1 MPRLPFSVVTVGEST
16 EPLLAVESTRDGLP
30 IASTAAQVVNA
41 SPAKLW
47 EIVSDPQ
54 RFTKRVPMIDH
65 VVVNGDRVK
74 MELKFKVALLSF
86 GFRFECTSKKEE
98 GKALELTYV
107 SGEPRDAHIRFDIEP
122 FDNGAKSI
130 LFARIGFDILSLGWL
145 VKTFLKHHPEI
156 RYGVYPGS
164 ALSLLDA
171 VKRSA
176 EER

>member
-1 MPRLPFSVVTVGEST
+1 MEQCPGHRQLLLHAPAPAAHLLFAALPQTHLRQQFFAPRLPVG
-16 EPLLAVESTRDGLP
+16 G
-30 IASTAAQVVNA
+30 
-41 SPAKLW
+41 
-47 EIVSDPQ
+47 
-54 RFTKRVPMIDH
+54 
-65 VVVNGDRVK
+65 
-74 MELKFKVALLSF
+74 
-86 GFRFECTSKKEE
+86 
-98 GKALELTYV
+98 
-107 SGEPRDAHIRFDIEP
+107 GEPRDAHIRFDIEP